1 MCCHSWRYEPSGDG
15 PCINQIVAALP
26 DSLVD
31 LCTGVDL
38 SKVRFLCFDEAD
50 RMLDMGFIDAVRSIS
65 LACSLVDKLVCM
77 FSATW
82 CVTRVRGY

>member
-1 MCCHSWRYEPSGDG
+1 MHKS
-15 PCINQIVAALP
+15 NFAALLRSRLNRAIE
-26 DSLVD
+26 SLVD
-31 LCTGVDL
+31 LRTGVDL

-50 RMLDMGFIDAVRSIS
+50 RMLDMGFIDAVRAIS
-65 LACSLVDKLVCM
+65 ASCSLPNKLVCM

>member
-1 MCCHSWRYEPSGDG
+1 MHKS
-15 PCINQIVAALP
+15 NFAALLRP
-26 DSLVD
+26 RLNPAIDSLVD
-31 LCTGVDL
+31 LRTGVDL

-50 RMLDMGFIDAVRSIS
+50 RMLDMGFIDAVRAIS
-65 LACSLVDKLVCM
+65 LACSLPNKLVCM